1 MDLDGQERA
10 LKLYKGA
17 ITSDGKAED
26 EIFAISL
33 LGQQSS
39 LLSPEAIVKGHASGN
54 IGILLPL
61 IRTEEGINNSNAN
74 DSKASSNSPKASSN
88 SPGIN
93 FLAFFIIPNKYIFF
107 YYYCHTFRC

>member
-33 LGQQSS
+33 LGQHSS
-39 LLSPEAIVKGHASGN
+39 LLNPEAIVKGHASGN

-61 IRTEEGINNSNAN
+61 IRTEREESRIV
-74 DSKASSNSPKASSN
+74 
-88 SPGIN
+88 
-93 FLAFFIIPNKYIFF
+93 PNRLFVLN
-107 YYYCHTFRC
+107 